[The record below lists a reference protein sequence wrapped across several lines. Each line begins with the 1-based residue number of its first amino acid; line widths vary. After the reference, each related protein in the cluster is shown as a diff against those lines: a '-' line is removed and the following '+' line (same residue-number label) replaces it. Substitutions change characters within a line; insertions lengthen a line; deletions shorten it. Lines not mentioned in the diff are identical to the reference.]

1 MKPPIVCIIDD
12 DEIYQFTAKRTLA
25 MTDMASKILMFND
38 GEEAIDFLT
47 ENMHNLEEL
56 PDIIFLDLNM
66 PVMDGWDFIEE
77 YTTLKPKLNKNIIL
91 YVVSS
96 SVYDE
101 DIRRAKSISEVND
114 YIVKPISIDQYK
126 VILTE
131 LSGKDN

>member
-1 MKPPIVCIIDD
+1 MVAPIVCIVDD

-25 MTDMASKILMFND
+25 MTDLASKILMFND
-38 GEEAIDFLT
+38 GEEAIEYLT
-47 ENMHNLEEL
+47 INMHNEAEL

-77 YTTLKPKLNKNIIL
+77 YITLKPKLDKNIIL

-101 DIRRAKSISEVND
+101 DIRKAKAISEVSD
-114 YIVKPISIDQYK
+114 YIVKPISIEQYK
-126 VILTE
+126 SILTG
-131 LSGKDN
+131 LSAA

>member
-47 ENMHNLEEL
+47 ENIHNLEEL

-101 DIRRAKSISEVND
+101 DIKRAKSISEVTD